1 MKILKIAF
9 LFCILVCTTGKTF
22 AGYEATGPITLM
34 EYKKGLF
41 LNSWSPEKID
51 GILRK
56 DYRRI
61 PLPKVWKEE
70 VITFYPSKQNS
81 NSGFCRVEYKKLR
94 GLWYYRDHWDKKKGK
109 IFQWDDYLK
118 FPCEKY

>member
-41 LNSWSPEKID
+41 NDQTI
-51 GILRK
+51 
-56 DYRRI
+56 
-61 PLPKVWKEE
+61 
-70 VITFYPSKQNS
+70 
-81 NSGFCRVEYKKLR
+81 
-94 GLWYYRDHWDKKKGK
+94 KKG
-109 IFQWDDYLK
+109 
-118 FPCEKY
+118 EKYATKEFFTIHNHPIFEGTRLSSEFTSINLSSQRNTITIIEDSRDKVSGKVDMDNLIEVSVGICKSTKN